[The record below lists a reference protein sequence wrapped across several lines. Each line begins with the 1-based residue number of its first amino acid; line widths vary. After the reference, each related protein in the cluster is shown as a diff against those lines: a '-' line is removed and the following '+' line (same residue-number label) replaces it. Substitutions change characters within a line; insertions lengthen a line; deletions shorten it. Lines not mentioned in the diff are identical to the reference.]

1 MRETT
6 CRTPDR
12 NLDRIAYCLDNELC
26 IHLVEQTAEELREE
40 ATLVLVIR
48 NLLFGETQ
56 HNGKELRQYDRRCA
70 TSVGVNNL
78 PVRNNH
84 NKDLV

>member
-56 HNGKELRQYDRRCA
+56 HNGKELRRCA
-70 TSVGVNNL
+70 TTVGVNNL